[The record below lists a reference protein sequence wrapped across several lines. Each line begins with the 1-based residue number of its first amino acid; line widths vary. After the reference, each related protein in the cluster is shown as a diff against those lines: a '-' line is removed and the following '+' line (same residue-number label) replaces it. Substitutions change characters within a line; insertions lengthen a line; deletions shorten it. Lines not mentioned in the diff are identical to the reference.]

1 MERLGGADLDYCYH
15 NHHDTSMISAE
26 QLVFTYHDQKN
37 PACQVSTCQIASGQF
52 IVLCGPSG
60 SGKSTFLKLLNGI
73 IPDYYAGKYEGR
85 LDVADCQAG
94 RDSVETFSRSVASV
108 FQNPASQFFY
118 REVQHELVFPCENQ
132 GLDAKVIMRRLWTLA
147 EDFAFAEL
155 LNKDMFGLSGG
166 QKQRVAIATAIMQGT
181 NIMLFDEPTANLDSA
196 GIAAIKAYL
205 TQLKAAGKTIIVAEH
220 RLHYLMDLA
229 DNFFYFKNGRLTDK
243 LTTQDLLALTDE
255 QRQDMGLRRL
265 DLSDLKPVLAGKIE
279 SQHYRPDASLC
290 IEHLTVRAGSK
301 ILRCIEQLSFAAG
314 SISGITGSN
323 GLGKSQLVYY
333 IAGIL
338 DDKKAT
344 IKFQGIPLS
353 AKQRL
358 SKTSIV
364 LQEVSLQLFA
374 ESVSKEVN
382 LGHERHPRTTEVI
395 ERLSLTTLLER
406 HPASLSGGEQQ
417 RVMIAASLLADKDIL
432 IFDEPSS
439 GLDLLQMKALANLL
453 MQLKTQHK
461 VVILISHD
469 EELLSSVCD
478 TIYQMLP

>member
-1 MERLGGADLDYCYH
+1 
-15 NHHDTSMISAE
+15 
-26 QLVFTYHDQKN
+26 
-37 PACQVSTCQIASGQF
+37 
-52 IVLCGPSG
+52 
-60 SGKSTFLKLLNGI
+60 
-73 IPDYYAGKYEGR
+73 
-85 LDVADCQAG
+85 
-94 RDSVETFSRSVASV
+94 
-108 FQNPASQFFY
+108 
-118 REVQHELVFPCENQ
+118 
-132 GLDAKVIMRRLWTLA
+132 
-147 EDFAFAEL
+147 
-155 LNKDMFGLSGG
+155 
-166 QKQRVAIATAIMQGT
+166 
-181 NIMLFDEPTANLDSA
+181 
-196 GIAAIKAYL
+196 
-205 TQLKAAGKTIIVAEH
+205 
-220 RLHYLMDLA
+220 
-229 DNFFYFKNGRLTDK
+229 
-243 LTTQDLLALTDE
+243 
-255 QRQDMGLRRL
+255 
-265 DLSDLKPVLAGKIE
+265 
-279 SQHYRPDASLC
+279 
-290 IEHLTVRAGSK
+290 
-301 ILRCIEQLSFAAG
+301 
-314 SISGITGSN
+314 
-323 GLGKSQLVYY
+323 Y

-344 IKFQGIPLS
+344 IKFQDIPLS

-364 LQEVSLQLFA
+364 LQEFSLQLFA

>member
-1 MERLGGADLDYCYH
+1 
-15 NHHDTSMISAE
+15 
-26 QLVFTYHDQKN
+26 
-37 PACQVSTCQIASGQF
+37 
-52 IVLCGPSG
+52 
-60 SGKSTFLKLLNGI
+60 
-73 IPDYYAGKYEGR
+73 
-85 LDVADCQAG
+85 
-94 RDSVETFSRSVASV
+94 
-108 FQNPASQFFY
+108 
-118 REVQHELVFPCENQ
+118 
-132 GLDAKVIMRRLWTLA
+132 
-147 EDFAFAEL
+147 
-155 LNKDMFGLSGG
+155 
-166 QKQRVAIATAIMQGT
+166 KQRVAIATAIMQGT

-196 GIAAIKAYL
+196 GIAAVKAYL

-243 LTTQDLLALTDE
+243 LTTQNLLALTDE

-279 SQHYRPDASLC
+279 SQHYRPDDSLC

-301 ILRCIEQLSFAAG
+301 ILRCIEQLSFAVG